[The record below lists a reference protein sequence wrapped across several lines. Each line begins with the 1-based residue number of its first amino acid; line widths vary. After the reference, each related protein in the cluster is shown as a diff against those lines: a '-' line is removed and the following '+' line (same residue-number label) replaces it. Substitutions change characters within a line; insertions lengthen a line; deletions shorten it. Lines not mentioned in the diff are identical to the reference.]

1 MFNRLNDKGRIPA
14 HEVCPFKSIC
24 MIVASGN
31 CHHKGTESDVD
42 FSCAIARMF
51 DITMR
56 NERYA
61 QLNEQLNQKEHET
74 SKSVD

>member
-1 MFNRLNDKGRIPA
+1 MFNRLNEKGRIPA
-14 HEVCPFKSIC
+14 HQVCPFRSIC
-24 MIVASGN
+24 MIAAMGD
-31 CHHKGTESDVD
+31 CYHKGVESDVD

-61 QLNEQLNQKEHET
+61 KLNEKLEQEPTTQ
-74 SKSVD
+74 